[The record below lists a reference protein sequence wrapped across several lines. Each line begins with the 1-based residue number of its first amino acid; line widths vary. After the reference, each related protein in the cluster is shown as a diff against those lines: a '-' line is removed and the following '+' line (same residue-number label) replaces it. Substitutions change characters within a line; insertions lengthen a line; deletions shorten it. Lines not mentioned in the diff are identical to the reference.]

1 LNTALPLHF
10 LIHRKTSQSMSRV
23 VVKISL
29 CFSII
34 LLTLNLQA
42 TCISGNCSTGK
53 GTFLFKDGSKYTGY
67 FYNGKAHGQGTYY
80 HKDGTLYTGAFVN
93 GVKHGIGKL
102 SFVSKEWYS
111 GNFVNGVINGK
122 GKMTYRNGDIYTGD
136 WVNGKSSGTGK
147 YIFADGDVY
156 EGDFINGLF
165 SGQGK
170 LTRTD
175 GSYYEGEWQNSKKNG
190 EGFSFAKGKKMKVY
204 YDNNTLL
211 REETISNQAIV
222 TAAKTEPNTTTKILD
237 CNKEYCHNT
246 LGSLR
251 YKDGSV
257 YTGDFVNGIGEG
269 NGKCKYANG
278 DRYEG
283 GWKNHA
289 PHGQGIMH
297 FSKGTTYAAIWDN
310 GVPKQKINPN
320 MSPVIAQ
327 DTKPKPTQK
336 SDNTTKI
343 YALIAGVASYSHM
356 PSLKYTDDDAYQ
368 LYAFL
373 KSPEGGA
380 IPDDHIKIII
390 DDAVTRKSL
399 LQELHNISAKAD
411 ADDVVLIYLSGHGL
425 DGAYVPSDFDGYKNQ
440 VSYEDILET
449 LDNSA
454 AKHKLFITDACHS
467 GSMLATARTPYN
479 VALENFYTAY
489 SSIEGGT
496 AIMMSSKK
504 EEVSLEYGG
513 LRQGVFSHFLIKGLK
528 GQADLDSDKLIT
540 ISELYN
546 YVSTNVKSY
555 TANAQ
560 NPAIMGDFDK
570 DMPVGWVRQF

>member
-1 LNTALPLHF
+1 
-10 LIHRKTSQSMSRV
+10 
-23 VVKISL
+23 
-29 CFSII
+29 
-34 LLTLNLQA
+34 
-42 TCISGNCSTGK
+42 
-53 GTFLFKDGSKYTGY
+53 
-67 FYNGKAHGQGTYY
+67 
-80 HKDGTLYTGAFVN
+80 
-93 GVKHGIGKL
+93 
-102 SFVSKEWYS
+102 
-111 GNFVNGVINGK
+111 
-122 GKMTYRNGDIYTGD
+122 
-136 WVNGKSSGTGK
+136 
-147 YIFADGDVY
+147 VY
-156 EGDFINGLF
+156 EGDFVNGLF
-165 SGQGK
+165 NGQGK
-170 LTRTD
+170 LTRSD
-175 GSYYEGEWQNSKKNG
+175 GSYYDGEWQNSKKHG
-190 EGFSFAKGKKMKVY
+190 VGITYSSGRKMKVY
-204 YDNNTLL
+204 YENNTLI
-211 REETISNQAIV
+211 RDEAINSDAVITSNSPTTQ
-222 TAAKTEPNTTTKILD
+222 TTTKILD

-246 LGSLR
+246 LGSLK

-257 YTGDFVNGIGEG
+257 YTGEFINGKGEG

-278 DRYEG
+278 DKYEG

-297 FSKGTTYAAIWDN
+297 FAKGTIYAAIWDN
-310 GVPKQKINPN
+310 GVPKQKIAST
-320 MSPVIAQ
+320 SPPIIAQ
-327 DTKPKPTQK
+327 ETKTTPINK
-336 SDNTTKI
+336 SDKKTKI
-343 YALIAGVASYSHM
+343 YALIAGVASYNHM

-380 IPDDHIKIII
+380 IPDDNIKIII
-390 DDAVTRKSL
+390 DEAVTRKSL

-425 DGAYVPSDFDGYKNQ
+425 DGAYVPSDFDGHKNQ
-440 VSYEDILET
+440 VSYSDILET

-467 GSMLATARTPYN
+467 GSMVASARTPYN
-479 VALENFYTAY
+479 VALENFYSAY
-489 SSIEGGT
+489 SAVDGGT

-528 GQADLDSDKLIT
+528 GPADTNNDKLIT

-560 NPAIMGDFDK
+560 NPSIIGDFDK
-570 DMPVGWVRQF
+570 EMPVGWVRQF

>member
-1 LNTALPLHF
+1 MV
-10 LIHRKTSQSMSRV
+10 R
-23 VVKISL
+23 ISF
-29 CFSII
+29 CISVIFIS
-34 LLTLNLQA
+34 LNLQA
-42 TCISGNCSTGK
+42 NCISGNCSNGK
-53 GTFLFKDGSKYTGY
+53 GTYLFKDGSKYNGS
-67 FYNGKAHGQGTYY
+67 FLKGKAHGQGTYY
-80 HKDGTLYTGAFVN
+80 HKDGTYYTGAFIQ
-93 GVKHGIGKL
+93 GVKHGLGKL
-102 SFVSKEWYS
+102 TFISKEVYT
-111 GNFVNGVINGK
+111 GNFVNGIIAGK

-136 WVNGKSSGTGK
+136 WTNGKSSGKGK
-147 YIFADGDVY
+147 YIFIDGDVY
-156 EGDFINGLF
+156 EGDFVNGLF
-165 SGQGK
+165 NGQGK
-170 LTRTD
+170 LTRSD
-175 GSYYEGEWQNSKKNG
+175 GSYYDGEWQNSKKHG
-190 EGFSFAKGKKMKVY
+190 VGITYSSGRKMKVY
-204 YDNNTLL
+204 YENNTLI
-211 REETISNQAIV
+211 RDEAINSDVVITSNSPTTQ
-222 TAAKTEPNTTTKILD
+222 TTTKILD

-246 LGSLR
+246 LGSLK

-257 YTGDFVNGIGEG
+257 YTGEFINGKGEG

-278 DRYEG
+278 DKYEG

-297 FSKGTTYAAIWDN
+297 FAKGTIYAAIWDN
-310 GVPKQKINPN
+310 GVPKQKIAST
-320 MSPVIAQ
+320 SPPIIAQ
-327 DTKPKPTQK
+327 ETKTTPINKTDK
-336 SDNTTKI
+336 KTKI
-343 YALIAGVASYSHM
+343 YALIAGVASYNHM

-380 IPDDHIKIII
+380 IPDDNIKIII
-390 DDAVTRKSL
+390 DEAVTRKSL

-425 DGAYVPSDFDGYKNQ
+425 DGAYVPSDFDGHKNQ
-440 VSYEDILET
+440 VSYSDILET

-467 GSMLATARTPYN
+467 GSMVASARTPYN
-479 VALENFYTAY
+479 VALENFYSAY
-489 SSIEGGT
+489 SAVDGGT

-528 GQADLDSDKLIT
+528 GPADTNNDKLIT

-546 YVSTNVKSY
+546 YVSINVKSY

-560 NPAIMGDFDK
+560 NPSIIGDFDK
-570 DMPVGWVRQF
+570 EMPVGWVRQF